1 MFCLQE
7 SNLGQV
13 TKDLNDGLE
22 QQKNL
27 EEQLKH
33 AKEEM
38 IMMRE
43 RLSNLEEENKKINHT
58 ADVFVDDIVNMF
70 ENLLQGYKRKKD

>member
-27 EEQLKH
+27 EEQLKN
-33 AKEEM
+33 AKEEI

-43 RLSNLEEENKKINHT
+43 RLSNLEEENKKINDAGT
-58 ADVFVDDIVNMF
+58 R
-70 ENLLQGYKRKKD
+70 L

>member
-38 IMMRE
+38 IVMRE